1 MESENIVL
9 TQADYFRLMG
19 DLSLLFDAVRE
30 LSGTIS
36 SYESAGFISKENIT
50 EARDY
55 AEKCLSLDKYWSR
68 AIYATHAR
76 MPEKRKEKHEIC
88 RQQEQNCQ

>member
-9 TQADYFRLMG
+9 TQADYLRLMG

-36 SYESAGFISKENIT
+36 SYESTGFISEENIT

-76 MPEKRKEKHEIC
+76 MPEIRKEKHEIC

>member
-9 TQADYFRLMG
+9 TQADYLRLMG

-36 SYESAGFISKENIT
+36 SYESAGFISEENIT
-50 EARDY
+50 EATVQTVHSFYQVLLRNTLLQVTMT
-55 AEKCLSLDKYWSR
+55 ER
-68 AIYATHAR
+68 EHIFQNIIIQ
-76 MPEKRKEKHEIC
+76 EC
-88 RQQEQNCQ
+88 RIRPN

>member
-1 MESENIVL
+1 MENENIVL
-9 TQADYFRLMG
+9 TKADYLRLMG

-30 LSGTIS
+30 LSGVIS
-36 SYESAGFISKENIT
+36 SYESSGFISGENIT

-55 AEKCLSLDKYWSR
+55 ADKCLSLDKYWSR

-76 MPEKRKEKHEIC
+76 MPEIRKEKNEIC

>member
-9 TQADYFRLMG
+9 TQADYLRLMG

-36 SYESAGFISKENIT
+36 SYESAGFISE
-50 EARDY
+50 
-55 AEKCLSLDKYWSR
+55 
-68 AIYATHAR
+68 
-76 MPEKRKEKHEIC
+76 
-88 RQQEQNCQ
+88 

>member
-9 TQADYFRLMG
+9 TQADYLRLMG

-30 LSGTIS
+30 LSGTIL
-36 SYESAGFISKENIT
+36 SYESAGFISEENIT
-50 EARDY
+50 EAREY
-55 AEKCLSLDKYWSR
+55 AEKCLLLDKYWSR

-76 MPEKRKEKHEIC
+76 MPEIRKEKHEIC

>member
-9 TQADYFRLMG
+9 TQADYLRLMG

-36 SYESAGFISKENIT
+36 SYESA
-50 EARDY
+50 
-55 AEKCLSLDKYWSR
+55 
-68 AIYATHAR
+68 
-76 MPEKRKEKHEIC
+76 
-88 RQQEQNCQ
+88 

>member
-1 MESENIVL
+1 MENENIVL
-9 TQADYFRLMG
+9 TKADYLRLMG

-30 LSGTIS
+30 LSGVIS
-36 SYESAGFISKENIT
+36 SYESSGFISGENIT

-55 AEKCLSLDKYWSR
+55 ADKCLSLDKYWSR
-68 AIYATHAR
+68 AIYATQGR
-76 MPEKRKEKHEIC
+76 MPEKRKEKHEIW

>member
-1 MESENIVL
+1 MENENIVL
-9 TQADYFRLMG
+9 TKADYLRLMG

-30 LSGTIS
+30 LSGVIS
-36 SYESAGFISKENIT
+36 SYDSSGFISGENIT
-50 EARDY
+50 EAREY
-55 AEKCLSLDKYWSR
+55 ANQCLSLDKYWSR

-76 MPEKRKEKHEIC
+76 MPEIRKEKHEIC